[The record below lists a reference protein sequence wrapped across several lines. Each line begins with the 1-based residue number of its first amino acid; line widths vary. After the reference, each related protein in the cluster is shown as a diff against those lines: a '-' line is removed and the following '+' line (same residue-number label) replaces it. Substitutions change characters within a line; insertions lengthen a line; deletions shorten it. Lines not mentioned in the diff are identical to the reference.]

1 MSGVARG
8 HQDVS
13 GGAQDLHCSCAVGAF
28 PSASVTVHAQSAFSS
43 TADLEVAESQ
53 GSSKPDAAPEDIKP
67 LSLCLTPSTFFQSV
81 VKILLWFLA
90 QKGKEENLLCSGHLG
105 HH

>member
-1 MSGVARG
+1 MSGVACG
-8 HQDVS
+8 HQTVS
-13 GGAQDLHCSCAVGAF
+13 GGAQHLHCSCAAGAF
-28 PSASVTVHAQSAFSS
+28 PSSSVMVHAQSALSS

-53 GSSKPDAAPEDIKP
+53 GSSKRDADPEDIKL

-81 VKILLWFLA
+81 LKILLWFLA